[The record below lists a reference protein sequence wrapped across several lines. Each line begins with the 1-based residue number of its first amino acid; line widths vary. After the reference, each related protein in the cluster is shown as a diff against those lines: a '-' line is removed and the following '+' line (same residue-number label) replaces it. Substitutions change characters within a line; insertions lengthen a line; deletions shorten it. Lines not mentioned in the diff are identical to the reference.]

1 MDRLPIEIHKII
13 YKFVD
18 ELYLEDHKKAM
29 KQVINQFMDVREEM
43 IIRFWQEVARTNA
56 ICVQTDDHSLI
67 VEGLERFIQ
76 LYDVSAQYFVVLDTF
91 TTVVF

>member
-29 KQVINQFMDVREEM
+29 KQVINQFMDVRNER
-43 IIRFWQEVARTNA
+43 IIAFWTEVPRTNRVY
-56 ICVQTDDHSLI
+56 IETDNSELI
-67 VEGLERFIQ
+67 AEGLERFIQ
-76 LYDVSAQYFVVLDTF
+76 LYDATASYMVLEANF